1 MRSSDQQCHAAAGV
15 MDALQSELDEGEGAD
30 DDEDVEDEYG
40 LLRKL
45 QEVGPSMHSGGGAAA
60 CCLLPAACCLLP
72 AACCLLP
79 TANCQLPRI
88 SDLTRHVP

>member
-45 QEVGPSMHSGGGAAA
+45 QEVGWTIHAQW
-60 CCLLPAACCLLP
+60 CLLPAACCLLP
-72 AACCLLP
+72 G
-79 TANCQLPRI
+79 I